1 MASKQMKI
9 IYSVLL
15 FSILIIAIFYLR
27 VGYAL
32 FISFGLLLIELG
44 ILYILSKPKK
54 EQKENIKP
62 INYVDN
68 LTGLF
73 NREKFF
79 IDLKEAK
86 GIVLI
91 DIDDFSL
98 LNIVYS
104 REFGDEFLRKLSHKL
119 KENSLID
126 NLYRISGD
134 EFVIISY
141 EEKDLKYLAETIL
154 NVINDFYIVKD
165 NILIQVTATIAISYK
180 EPFIETADVALKY
193 GKKNRLN
200 LVIYSKEL
208 DLFDENKKFV
218 DITMRLKQALK
229 TKQVIPF
236 FQCITDKDGNI
247 VRYEALMRIKEG
259 EKYLVPAM
267 FLNIAKKTK
276 LYSELTFQMIQKT
289 FDYMKDKN
297 ISFSINISYDD
308 IINDRIVDSLLDAIS
323 NFHKPQNVIIELLET
338 ENVKNFDDIKT
349 FIDKIHQKGAKIA
362 IDDFGSGYSNFI
374 YLEKLNVD
382 IIKIDGEII
391 TQILSSDNAMF
402 LVNTIVEFCKKNN
415 IISIAEYVSHR
426 DIFMALKEIDVDE
439 YQGFYFCKPKES
451 IE

>member
-259 EKYLVPAM
+259 EKYLLPAM